1 MAGWRVDLGSGRE
14 PEDDVDRA
22 PVLMMRPSVL
32 SPKGMVRWVVAGESV
47 LFVALVSGSGAT
59 VVLCGIVW
67 GVAAGLV
74 EAGAGAVEGSM

>member
-1 MAGWRVDLGSGRE
+1 MAGWRVDREGGRE

-47 LFVALVSGSGAT
+47 AAVALSRIY
-59 VVLCGIVW
+59 L
-67 GVAAGLV
+67 
-74 EAGAGAVEGSM
+74 